1 MLSVLIPVLNLGLVK
16 WSGLASGGV
25 AMNSIKRA
33 AEARAL
39 KLKKTRS
46 GTLLSRILVVA
57 TLMLVLNVGFI
68 LWSGLASGGNAMNRA
83 SFPGKASVS

>member
-1 MLSVLIPVLNLGLVK
+1 MVLPLTRV
-16 WSGLASGGV
+16 
-25 AMNSIKRA
+25 KRA

-46 GTLLSRILVVA
+46 GTLLFRILVVA
-57 TLMLVLNVGFI
+57 FLMLVLNVDFI

-83 SFPGKASVS
+83 GFPGKASVS

>member
-1 MLSVLIPVLNLGLVK
+1 M
-16 WSGLASGGV
+16 
-25 AMNSIKRA
+25 
-33 AEARAL
+33 
-39 KLKKTRS
+39 
-46 GTLLSRILVVA
+46 A